1 MNRSRF
7 PMRLLYVIDSLAPG
21 GAETSLAEM
30 TPHLVSD
37 GIDLH
42 VLPLKRPLDLAE
54 RLRSAGARV
63 HSPPVHEHRAAFF
76 MHIMKTARAVRPDLI
91 HTTLYDADV
100 IGRSVAAAM
109 RLPASTSWVNQSY
122 ASPNEGV
129 RLSRQRA
136 AQALDRAT
144 CRFADHFHAV
154 SATVASDLQATMGV
168 EAARIRVI
176 PRGREPARLPFR
188 SAQARTRVRHELG
201 LSAHAPLVLAVGR
214 QEPQKALH
222 LAVEAVSR
230 LSTRI
235 PDISLALAGREGR
248 ATPEV
253 LAAIEKAGIQVS
265 MLGHRTD
272 VADLMAAADVLA
284 FPSQREGSPG
294 TLIEAMAVG
303 LPIVSADI
311 GPCREVLG
319 GDATIG
325 RLVPPN
331 DVTQLASAIGQ
342 ALTDHADSAHRR
354 HLGRL
359 RFLERYTIEAISQR
373 MSEFFSGAAHLRER
387 DDVE

>member
-1 MNRSRF
+1 MK
-7 PMRLLYVIDSLAPG
+7 LLYVIDSLAPG

-30 TPHLVSD
+30 TPHLVSA
-37 GIDLH
+37 GIGVH
-42 VLPLKRPLDLAE
+42 VLPLKRPLDLAD

-63 HSPPVHEHRAAFF
+63 HNPPVHERRAGFF
-76 MHIMKTARAVRPDLI
+76 LHVMNTARAVRPDLI

-100 IGRSVAAAM
+100 MGRTVAAAM

-122 ASPNEGV
+122 AAPSEGV
-129 RLSRQRA
+129 PLSRQRA

-144 CRFADHFHAV
+144 CRFANRFHAV
-154 SATVASDLQATMGV
+154 SAAVATEMGAAMGV
-168 EAARIRVI
+168 GADGIHVI

-188 SAQARTRVRHELG
+188 SAQARGRVRHELG
-201 LSAHAPLVLAVGR
+201 LSAHTPLVLAVGR

-230 LSTRI
+230 LSTHM
-235 PDISLALAGREGR
+235 PDITLVLAGREGR

-253 LAAIEKAGIQVS
+253 LGAIEKAGIQVL

-311 GPCREVLG
+311 EPCREVLG
-319 GDATIG
+319 GDDTIG
-325 RLVPPN
+325 HLVPPD
-331 DVTQLASAIGQ
+331 DVTQFARAIGL
-342 ALTDHADSAHRR
+342 ALSERADSTRR
-354 HLGRL
+354 GRLGRL
-359 RFLERYTIEAISQR
+359 RFLEHYTIEAISRR
-373 MSEFFSGAAHLRER
+373 MSGFFLEASQFGEKG
-387 DDVE
+387 DVG